1 MKDCRITQNMTVLEV
16 IDRYPD
22 TESVFKKYNEQA
34 GVCICC
40 QSLFEPLKDVSKKY
54 DIDLDQLMAELEARM
69 NGTSDGI

>member
-1 MKDCRITQNMTVLEV
+1 MKDHRITPNMTVLEV

-40 QSLFEPLKDVSKKY
+40 QSLFEPIGEVAEKY
-54 DIDLDQLMAELEARM
+54 RLDLNQLLSELE
-69 NGTSDGI
+69 DKII

>member
-1 MKDCRITQNMTVLEV
+1 MKDHRITPNMTILEV

-40 QSLFEPLKDVSKKY
+40 QSLFEPIGEVAEKY
-54 DIDLDQLMAELEARM
+54 RLDLNQLLSELE
-69 NGTSDGI
+69 DKII